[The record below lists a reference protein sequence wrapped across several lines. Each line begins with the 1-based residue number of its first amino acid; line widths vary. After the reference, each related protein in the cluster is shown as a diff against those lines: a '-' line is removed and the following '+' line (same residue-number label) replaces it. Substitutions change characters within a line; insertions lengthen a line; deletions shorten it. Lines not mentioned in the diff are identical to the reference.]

1 MKVSV
6 NWLKELVKVDLT
18 VEQIA
23 HTLTM
28 AGLEVEEIHPVASK
42 FDKVVVAHV
51 NSVKPHPNADKLRV
65 CEVDTGTGSLL
76 QIVCGAPNVAAGQK
90 VPCAMV
96 GAKLAMPDD
105 KTLEIKAAKLR
116 GEDSN
121 GMLCSA
127 RELGL
132 SEDHGGLLVLPGDA
146 PVGANIREYL
156 DLDDAILTLKMTPN
170 RGDCLSMVG
179 IARDL
184 AAVTGAEL
192 RVPSVASVPATIQ
205 ESRPIKL
212 SAGKA
217 CSHYCGRVIRNI
229 NAKAITPAWMQRR
242 LERAG
247 FRSISPLVDITNYLT
262 LERGR
267 PMHAFDLDKLQGGI
281 DVRFP
286 KAGEELDLLND
297 QHVVL
302 SPDTLLICDDS
313 GPVALGGIMGGR
325 STMVSDST
333 TSVFFEAAFFDPAV
347 VQGKTRELGL
357 NSDAAHRFERGVDFA
372 SARNGVEYAT
382 QLTLEICGGQ
392 AGPITEAQTEM
403 PSRPSVV
410 VRVDRASRLIGM
422 PVESAEMQRIFARLQ
437 CVVAPQGDALKVTP
451 PSWRFDLNIEEDF
464 IEEVARISGYEKV
477 SAVAPQSS
485 VPMLPVAE
493 ALVSRATLKRRLAGM
508 GYQEVLNYSFIP
520 EGWEEDFAGNTSPVR
535 VANPIASHMAV
546 MRTQLLGGLLETLR
560 HNLNRGETRA
570 QLFEIGRC
578 FFADEV
584 DLAAQPERLAALAHG
599 PRHPEQWG
607 ADKNE
612 RADFF
617 ALKGD
622 LETLFA
628 GHSLSFEAA
637 SHPALH
643 PGRSA
648 NIRIGD
654 AVVGV
659 LGELHPR
666 WQQKYDLPA
675 GQAPVYFEVA
685 TAPLL
690 VARAPRYSPIS
701 RMQGVRRDIAI
712 VVDEMVSA
720 RALEDAVRPVL
731 GPTVIE
737 FALFDLYRGPGLDS
751 GKKSVAFRVL
761 MQDTDRTLTD
771 TEADQIVRTV
781 VDVLVSKFG
790 ATIRK

>member
-6 NWLKELVKVDLT
+6 SWLKELVSVDLT
-18 VEQIA
+18 VEQMA

-28 AGLEVEEIHPVASK
+28 AGLEVEEIHPVAAK
-42 FDKVVVAHV
+42 FDKVVVAQV

-65 CEVDTGTGSLL
+65 CEVDAGTGALL

-96 GAKLAMPDD
+96 GAKLAMPDG

-132 SEDHGGLLVLPGDA
+132 SEDHGGLLVLPDDA

-156 DLDDAILTLKMTPN
+156 DLDDSILTLNMTPN

-192 RVPSVASVPATIQ
+192 RVPAMPSVAATIQ

-217 CSHYCGRVIRNI
+217 CGHYCGRVIRNI

-286 KAGEELDLLND
+286 KAGEEIDLLND

-313 GPVALGGIMGGR
+313 GPVALGGVMGGR
-325 STMVSDST
+325 STMVSDVT
-333 TSVFFEAAFFDPAV
+333 TNVFFEAAYFDPGV

-372 SARNGVEYAT
+372 SAREGIEYAT
-382 QLTLEICGGQ
+382 RLTLDICGGE
-392 AGPITEAQTEM
+392 AGPITEAQTEL

-410 VRVDRASRLIGM
+410 VRAARASRLIGM
-422 PVESAEMQRIFARLQ
+422 SVEAAEMQRIFARLQ
-437 CVVAPQGDALKVTP
+437 CAVDASGGDLNVTP

-464 IEEVARISGYEKV
+464 IEEVARIRGYEQV
-477 SAVAPQSS
+477 PAVAPQSS
-485 VPMLPVAE
+485 VPMLPVTE
-493 ALVSRATLKRRLAGM
+493 ALVSRATLKRRLVGL

-520 EGWEEDFAGNTSPVR
+520 EDWEKDFAGNTSPVR
-535 VANPIASHMAV
+535 VANPIASHMEV

-570 QLFEIGRC
+570 QFFEIGRC
-578 FFADEV
+578 FLADEV
-584 DLAAQPERLAALAHG
+584 DINAQPERLAALVHG
-599 PRHPEQWG
+599 SRHPEQWG
-607 ADKNE
+607 EDKNE

-622 LETLFA
+622 IETLLA
-628 GHSLSFEAA
+628 GFNPSFEPV

-654 AVVGV
+654 VIVGV

-666 WQQKYDLPA
+666 WQQKYDLAA
-675 GQAPVYFEVA
+675 GQAPVYFEIV

-690 VARAPRYSPIS
+690 AARAPRYTPIS

-712 VVDEMVSA
+712 VVDEGVSA
-720 RALEDAVRPVL
+720 GALEDAVRPVL
-731 GPTVIE
+731 GPDVIE
-737 FALFDLYRGPGLDS
+737 FALFDLYRGSSLDS

-771 TEADQIVRTV
+771 AEADEIVRTV